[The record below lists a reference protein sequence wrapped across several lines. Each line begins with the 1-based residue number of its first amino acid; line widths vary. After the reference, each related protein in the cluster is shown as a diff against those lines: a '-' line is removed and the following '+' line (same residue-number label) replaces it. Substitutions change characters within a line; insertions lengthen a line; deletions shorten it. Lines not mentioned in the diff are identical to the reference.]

1 LAVVFGEGP
10 IVARESKDGLFGA
23 GNWMLGPVVAK
34 SIREAAENEDVK
46 AILFRVDSPGGSA
59 VGSDVVLREID
70 RAREKGKPVVVSMS
84 SIAGSGGYWIAM
96 HADGIVA
103 QPTTITGSIG
113 VVFAKFNL
121 TGFMDWIGA
130 NVDTVSTAPLADI
143 FGTAPLDPDRRARV
157 EAWMEDL
164 YESFKAKVAEG
175 RDIPPEKVEEIAR
188 GRIWTGQD
196 ALELGLVDR
205 LGGLDE
211 AIDLAKE
218 LADLDPDVEYPL
230 VVFPKPKPFLQQI
243 LEEGLFAGTPSI
255 PTEAEILEFARETA
269 QPRVLARM
277 PDIRIY

>member
-1 LAVVFGEGP
+1 MGRWWPRTSGKLP
-10 IVARESKDGLFGA
+10 
-23 GNWMLGPVVAK
+23 
-34 SIREAAENEDVK
+34 ENEDVK

-70 RAREKGKPVVVSMS
+70 RARENGKPVVVSMS
-84 SIAGSGGYWIAM
+84 SIAGSGGYWVSM

-164 YESFKAKVAEG
+164 YESFKGKVAEG
-175 RDIPPEKVEEIAR
+175 RNLPLEKVEEIAR

-205 LGGLDE
+205 LGGWDE
-211 AIDLAKE
+211 AIDFAKE
-218 LADLDPDVEYPL
+218 LAGLDADVEYPL

-243 LEEGLFAGTPSI
+243 LEGGLFAETPSI
-255 PTEAEILEFARETA
+255 PTKAELLELARETA
-269 QPRVLARM
+269 QPRLLARM
-277 PDIRIY
+277 PDLRIY